1 MLWDMENLGG
11 RDFQNLEIK
20 RFGDGVFF
28 VKGLWT
34 EWNGEILPVC
44 FCKMGI
50 F

>member
-28 VKGLWT
+28 RKG
-34 EWNGEILPVC
+34 ILD
-44 FCKMGI
+44 GI
-50 F
+50 GWRHFGDSFL

>member
-28 VKGLWT
+28 CKGIVDGMERGDFAGLF
-34 EWNGEILPVC
+34 L
-44 FCKMGI
+44 
-50 F
+50 